1 MTNAVSI
8 GGPRRALR
16 RALRLS
22 SALAGLSFI
31 LGACSY
37 APEATITGGVPDDYR
52 LRHRIA
58 ITEGSRSLVVFVGH
72 GRSGLTAA
80 QRDDVMGLA
89 RTWVREGTGGI
100 VVNVPVD
107 TPNARA
113 ASITFGEIRSV
124 LMAGGV
130 PPQGIARY
138 AYHPTDPQALA
149 PIKLNY
155 TRIAATAGPCGMWPE
170 DLGPSLGNPT
180 YNENKPYYNFGCA
193 NQRNLAAMVDNPSDL
208 VQPRAESPAYTIR
221 RTEGFDKYRKG
232 DPTATVYT
240 DAEKAKLS
248 DTGK

>member
-22 SALAGLSFI
+22 GALAGLSVV

-37 APEATITGGVPDDYR
+37 APEAVITGGVPDDYR

-58 ITEGSRSLVVFVGH
+58 ITEANRSLVVFVGH

-130 PPQGIARY
+130 PSQGIARY
-138 AYHPTDPQALA
+138 AYHPADPREFA

-155 TRIAATAGPCGMWPE
+155 TKIAATAGPCGMWPE
-170 DLGPSLGNPT
+170 DLGPSLSNPT
-180 YNENKPYYNFGCA
+180 YSENKPYYNYGCA
-193 NQRNLAAMVDNPSDL
+193 TQRNLAAMVDNPSDL
-208 VQPRAESPAYTIR
+208 VQPRAETPAYTAR

-232 DPTATVYT
+232 DPTTTNYPES
-240 DAEKAKLS
+240 EKAKLS
-248 DTGK
+248 DAGK